1 MRWISAP
8 LRSRLARVG
17 QLLAHGPFHRLTRLK
32 IRSRQCRFVVSEDST
47 EAISCGAPTLD
58 GSSWCPW
65 HRQRGYASPSP
76 REKYAEGSH
85 FGEGARAHPAPPLRR
100 SALGSHLLQ
109 CSPGNLSVPACHAC
123 SLPCQSQH
131 AHLARGRRCKPI
143 GAEALSHAARDFWG
157 LSQKDKPL
165 AQPIK
170 QLWSSCL
177 W

>member
-8 LRSRLARVG
+8 LRSRLARIR
-17 QLLAHGPFHRLTRLK
+17 QLLAHGPFHNLPAS
-32 IRSRQCRFVVSEDST
+32 RSGRGNAALSSRT
-47 EAISCGAPTLD
+47 TAPRRSPAAHPPLMDPVGVPGIGNGGT
-58 GSSWCPW
+58 P
-65 HRQRGYASPSP
+65 APSP

-85 FGEGARAHPAPPLRR
+85 FGEGARAHPASPLRR

-109 CSPGNLSVPACHAC
+109 CSPGNLSAPACHAC

-170 QLWSSCL
+170 QLWSSRL
-177 W
+177 G

>member
-1 MRWISAP
+1 MATYLESANC
-8 LRSRLARVG
+8 LRM
-17 QLLAHGPFHRLTRLK
+17 GPFIDLPAS
-32 IRSRQCRFVVSEDST
+32 RSGRGNAALSSRRT
-47 EAISCGAPTLD
+47 APRRSPAAHPPLMDPVGVPGIGNGCT
-58 GSSWCPW
+58 P
-65 HRQRGYASPSP
+65 APSP

-131 AHLARGRRCKPI
+131 AHLARGRRCEPI

-170 QLWSSCL
+170 QLWSSGL
-177 W
+177 G